1 MLLDQLKIGSVVAVA
16 VAVVFVACLMQNGIG
31 KVVLGEGERTLG
43 VICV

>member
-16 VAVVFVACLMQNGIG
+16 VVVACLMQNGIS